1 MADHKISRPHV
12 RTLMVDD
19 HAAFLDE
26 LAHLMEEDRE
36 MDVVGRATSGEDA
49 LEQASALRPDLVLM
63 DLAMPGMGGLEATR
77 RLKNTAG
84 TGAPRVIMLSL
95 HEHSMY
101 HLAALD
107 ARADGFVPK
116 SKLGTMLL
124 PMIHS
129 LFPAVIEDAVSN

>member
-1 MADHKISRPHV
+1 MNQQRASDLHI

-26 LAHLMEEDRE
+26 LTHLLEEDHD
-36 MDVVGRATSGEDA
+36 MDVVGRAESGEDA
-49 LEQASALRPDLVLM
+49 LEQTRTMRPDLVLM

-77 RLKNTAG
+77 RLKINAG
-84 TGAPRVIMLSL
+84 TGAPRIIMLSL

-101 HLAALD
+101 HMAALD
-107 ARADGFVPK
+107 AGADGFVPK
-116 SKLGTMLL
+116 SKLGTVLM

-129 LFPAVIEDAVSN
+129 LFSAAAENVASR

>member
-1 MADHKISRPHV
+1 
-12 RTLMVDD
+12 MVDD

-26 LAHLMEEDRE
+26 LAHLLEEDRE

-49 LEQASALRPDLVLM
+49 LAQASTLQPDLVLM

-77 RLKNTAG
+77 RLKINAG

-101 HLAALD
+101 RLAALD
-107 ARADGFVPK
+107 AKADGYVPK
-116 SKLGTMLL
+116 SKLGT
-124 PMIHS
+124 
-129 LFPAVIEDAVSN
+129 

>member
-1 MADHKISRPHV
+1 MNQQRASDLRI

-26 LAHLMEEDRE
+26 LAHLLEEERE
-36 MDVVGRATSGEDA
+36 INVVGRTASGEDA
-49 LEQASALRPDLVLM
+49 LEQTTVLRPDLVLM

-77 RLKNTAG
+77 RLKINTG
-84 TGAPRVIMLSL
+84 TDTPRVIMLSL
-95 HEHSMY
+95 HEHPMY
-101 HLAALD
+101 RTAALD
-107 ARADGFVPK
+107 AGANGFVPK

-129 LFPAVIEDAVSN
+129 LFPAVIENAVGN